1 MARMIPKS
9 TKVKIEFLKG
19 FNFGDIFV
27 ILFALIFLALAWTSG
42 FSTVAKLVIS
52 GEKSVYVGV
61 ILMALGAAFAIIRK
75 EITIWTILIFILA
88 IADIA
93 IGLYRKKRGM

>member
-1 MARMIPKS
+1 MH
-9 TKVKIEFLKG
+9 TKY
-19 FNFGDIFV
+19 N
-27 ILFALIFLALAWTSG
+27 T
-42 FSTVAKLVIS
+42 
-52 GEKSVYVGV
+52 GEKMEEWKKSIYVGA
-61 ILMALGAAFAIIRK
+61 ILIALGAIFAIIRK

>member
-1 MARMIPKS
+1 ML
-9 TKVKIEFLKG
+9 TKY
-19 FNFGDIFV
+19 NTGDKMEE
-27 ILFALIFLALAWTSG
+27 W
-42 FSTVAKLVIS
+42 K
-52 GEKSVYVGV
+52 KSVYVGV
-61 ILMALGAAFAIIRK
+61 ILMALGAAFAVIRK

>member
-1 MARMIPKS
+1 MH
-9 TKVKIEFLKG
+9 TKYKEMKI
-19 FNFGDIFV
+19 
-27 ILFALIFLALAWTSG
+27 WT
-42 FSTVAKLVIS
+42 KWK
-52 GEKSVYVGV
+52 KSVYVGV

-93 IGLYRKKRGM
+93 MGLYRKKREI